1 MKKARNLPDGSDF
14 ITLNNTPE
22 TSENKG
28 KKSRFLK
35 KKKKA
40 FGIQCMVVYGRILEF
55 YPQ

>member
-35 KKKKA
+35 KKKKKPSESS
-40 FGIQCMVVYGRILEF
+40 VW
-55 YPQ
+55 